1 MRCHAYK
8 TCRLDD
14 RIPRVAVVDFD
25 VHHGNGTQDIFCA
38 DPNVLAV
45 SLHQDQLFPAD
56 SAARERN
63 R

>member
-1 MRCHAYK
+1 M
-8 TCRLDD
+8 
-14 RIPRVAVVDFD
+14 
-25 VHHGNGTQDIFCA
+25 FCA